1 MSKQVKI
8 QKTVFNKAAFNET
21 VNTEF
26 TQLVT
31 TPDPSFFDI
40 NLATQNDFW
49 ILYEKF
55 FYEIPKEGEIN
66 SHEYLAKTS
75 GEYINLED
83 TNEEIQ
89 ALQAEIAQLRS
100 DLLSAQMD
108 NIRIAA
114 EPSDSEQTN
123 VALEVFER
131 ELRNANENIIETN
144 TTLSQN
150 VQTSTNTPSVTS
162 GGGTS
167 GGGAVSSLASSGG
180 STGGGTSPGGG
191 GGGGY

>member
-75 GEYINLED
+75 GEYASYEPQA
-83 TNEEIQ
+83 EEIQ
-89 ALQAEIAQLRS
+89 ALLEEIAELRTENLEVRQEIA
-100 DLLSAQMD
+100 DVVQQFQQQQ
-108 NIRIAA
+108 NAA
-114 EPSDSEQTN
+114 EE
-123 VALEVFER
+123 A
-131 ELRNANENIIETN
+131 A
-144 TTLSQN
+144 SQAD
-150 VQTSTNTPSVTS
+150 
-162 GGGTS
+162 G
-167 GGGAVSSLASSGG
+167 
-180 STGGGTSPGGG
+180 
-191 GGGGY
+191 

>member
-8 QKTVFNKAAFNET
+8 QKTVFNKASFNET

-75 GEYINLED
+75 GEYASYEPQA
-83 TNEEIQ
+83 EEIQ
-89 ALQAEIAQLRS
+89 ALLEEIAELRTENLEVRQEIA
-100 DLLSAQMD
+100 DVVQQFQQQQ
-108 NIRIAA
+108 NAA
-114 EPSDSEQTN
+114 EE
-123 VALEVFER
+123 A
-131 ELRNANENIIETN
+131 A
-144 TTLSQN
+144 SQAD
-150 VQTSTNTPSVTS
+150 
-162 GGGTS
+162 G
-167 GGGAVSSLASSGG
+167 
-180 STGGGTSPGGG
+180 
-191 GGGGY
+191 

>member
-55 FYEIPKEGEIN
+55 FYEIPKDGEIN

-75 GEYINLED
+75 GEYASYEPQA
-83 TNEEIQ
+83 EEIQ
-89 ALQAEIAQLRS
+89 ALLEEIAELRTENLEVRQEIA
-100 DLLSAQMD
+100 DVVQQFQQQ
-108 NIRIAA
+108 REAA
-114 EPSDSEQTN
+114 EE
-123 VALEVFER
+123 A
-131 ELRNANENIIETN
+131 A
-144 TTLSQN
+144 SQ
-150 VQTSTNTPSVTS
+150 
-162 GGGTS
+162 
-167 GGGAVSSLASSGG
+167 AG
-180 STGGGTSPGGG
+180 S
-191 GGGGY
+191 

>member
-49 ILYEKF
+49 ILYEKY

-75 GEYINLED
+75 GEYASYEPQA
-83 TNEEIQ
+83 EEIQ
-89 ALQAEIAQLRS
+89 ALLEEIAELRTENLEVRQEIA
-100 DLLSAQMD
+100 DVVQQFQQQQ
-108 NIRIAA
+108 NAA
-114 EPSDSEQTN
+114 EE
-123 VALEVFER
+123 A
-131 ELRNANENIIETN
+131 A
-144 TTLSQN
+144 SQAD
-150 VQTSTNTPSVTS
+150 
-162 GGGTS
+162 G
-167 GGGAVSSLASSGG
+167 
-180 STGGGTSPGGG
+180 
-191 GGGGY
+191 